1 MYINKCTILELKISI
16 EKKMSLPLREL
27 GKTGVKIP
35 VIGLGCMGM
44 SSFYGSFDEQENL
57 KVLNRALEL
66 GCNFWDTSD
75 MYGPETNEILLSKVL
90 KDRRSEVFICT
101 KFGVIRDSN
110 FNFSVCGTPEYVHQA
125 CENSLK
131 RLGIDYIDLYY
142 QHRMDPNTPIEDTVG
157 ALAELVKEGKIK
169 HIGLSECSAN
179 TLRRAHKVHPIAALQ
194 IEYSPWS
201 LDIETNGIMETCREL
216 GITIVAYSPLGRGF
230 LTGKYKSI
238 DDFEPNDIRRTH
250 PRFQGENFAKNLELV
265 NKFSEYANKKGVT
278 SSQLCLAWVL
288 AQGDNIVTIPGT
300 KKIKYLEEN
309 LEAAKIQ
316 LSSNELSEI
325 RQILNSIE
333 IIGDR
338 YTANGMKLVGI

>member
-1 MYINKCTILELKISI
+1 
-16 EKKMSLPLREL
+16 MS
-27 GKTGVKIP
+27 T
-35 VIGLGCMGM
+35 
-44 SSFYGSFDEQENL
+44 FYGSFDEQENL

-75 MYGPETNEILLSKVL
+75 VYGPETNEILLSKVL
-90 KDRRSEVFICT
+90 KDRSNEVFICT
-101 KFGVIRDSN
+101 KFGIIRGSN
-110 FNFSVCGTPEYVHQA
+110 FNFSVCGT

-142 QHRMDPNTPIEDTVG
+142 QFRMDPNTPIEDTVG
-157 ALAELVKEGKIK
+157 ALAELVKERKIK

-179 TLRRAHKVHPIAALQ
+179 TLRRAHKVHPIAAVQ
-194 IEYSPWS
+194 
-201 LDIETNGIMETCREL
+201 
-216 GITIVAYSPLGRGF
+216 
-230 LTGKYKSI
+230 GKYKSI
-238 DDFEPNDIRRTH
+238 DDFEPNDVRRTH

-288 AQGDNIVTIPGT
+288 AQGDNIITIPGT

-309 LEAAKIQ
+309 LEAAKVQ

-333 IIGDR
+333 IISDR
-338 YTANGMKLVGI
+338 YSANGMKTVGI